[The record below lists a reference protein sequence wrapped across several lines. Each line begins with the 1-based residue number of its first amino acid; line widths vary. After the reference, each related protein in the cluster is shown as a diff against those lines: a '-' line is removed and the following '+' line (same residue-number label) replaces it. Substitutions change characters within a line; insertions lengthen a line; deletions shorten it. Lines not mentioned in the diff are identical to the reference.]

1 MKTLAELKEMSFI
14 PHHDC
19 SLCRSMVG
27 WVVSKDALK
36 PYFDPSCDCCGSEG
50 HYDTWEDVFKWYNT
64 VFEKET
70 EEAVQAAW
78 NKEAMAY
85 EKEKS
90 TTQYVR
96 SELEEI
102 RQEVSSQLN
111 MLLYRIG
118 NCEEKG
124 RVDFISSRLEN
135 IERTFFSFSNCKPVW
150 EMLENHKSNWIP
162 GSKGGEPNCR
172 KDGD

>member
-27 WVVSKDALK
+27 WVVSKGAPK
-36 PYFDPSCDCCGSEG
+36 PYFDPSCDCGGGAG

-64 VFEKET
+64 TFEKET

-78 NKEAMAY
+78 DKEVIAY
-85 EKEKS
+85 ENEKA

-102 RQEVSSQLN
+102 RQEVTVQLN
-111 MLLYRIG
+111 MLLHRID
-118 NCEEKG
+118 NCAEKNC
-124 RVDFISSRLEN
+124 VDPLRNRLEY
-135 IERTFFSFSNCKPVW
+135 IERIFFFFENSRPVC

-162 GSKGGEPNCR
+162 NSKGGEPNCH

>member
-36 PYFDPSCDCCGSEG
+36 PYFDPSCDCGCSGG
-50 HYDTWEDVFKWYNT
+50 HYDAWEDVFKWYNT

-85 EKEKS
+85 GKEKL

-96 SELEEI
+96 SELEDF
-102 RQEVSSQLN
+102 RQEVNSLLN
-111 MLLYRIG
+111 MLLYRID
-118 NCEEKG
+118 NFEEKG
-124 RVDFISSRLEN
+124 RVDFIHQRLEL
-135 IERTFFSFSNCKPVW
+135 IEREFFSFANCKPVC

-162 GSKGGEPNCR
+162 DSKGGEPNCR
-172 KDGD
+172 RL

>member
-1 MKTLAELKEMSFI
+1 MKTLAELQKMSFV

-19 SLCRSMVG
+19 SLCGSMVG

-36 PYFDPSCDCCGSEG
+36 PYFDPSCDCGGSEG

-78 NKEAMAY
+78 NKEAMALNN
-85 EKEKS
+85 EKQ
-90 TTQYVR
+90 TTQYIR
-96 SELEEI
+96 SELEDI
-102 RQEVSSQLN
+102 RQEVSSKLD
-111 MLLYRIG
+111 MLLYRID
-118 NCEEKG
+118 NCAENG

-135 IERTFFSFSNCKPVW
+135 IERKFFSFFQLKPVR
-150 EMLENHKSNWIP
+150 EMLENHKSNWIAD
-162 GSKGGEPNCR
+162 SKGGELNCR
-172 KDGD
+172 R

>member
-19 SLCRSMVG
+19 SLCGSIVG

-36 PYFDPSCDCCGSEG
+36 PYFDPSCDCGSSEG
-50 HYDTWEDVFKWYNT
+50 HYETWEKVFKWYNT

-78 NKEAMAY
+78 NKEASGY
-85 EKEKS
+85 EKEKQ
-90 TTQYVR
+90 TAQYVR
-96 SELEEI
+96 SELEVF
-102 RQEVSSQLN
+102 RQEVNGQLN

-118 NCEEKG
+118 NFEEKG
-124 RVDFISSRLEN
+124 RVDFIRHRLEN
-135 IERTFFSFSNCKPVW
+135 IERTFFSFSNSKPVC
-150 EMLENHKSNWIP
+150 EMLENHKSNWIAD
-162 GSKGGEPNCR
+162 SKGGEPNHR
-172 KDGD
+172 

>member
-27 WVVSKDALK
+27 WVVSKDSLK
-36 PYFDPSCDCCGSEG
+36 PYFDPSCDCGGSGG

-78 NKEAMAY
+78 NKEAMEY

-96 SELEEI
+96 SELEDF
-102 RQEVSSQLN
+102 RQEVTSRLN
-111 MLLYRIG
+111 MLLYRID
-118 NCEEKG
+118 NCAEKG
-124 RVDFISSRLEN
+124 CVDFISSRLEN
-135 IERTFFSFSNCKPVW
+135 IERTFFFFSNCKPVR

-162 GSKGGEPNCR
+162 GSKGGEPNCH

>member
-19 SLCRSMVG
+19 SLCGSFVG
-27 WVVSKDALK
+27 WVVSKDSLK
-36 PYFDPSCDCCGSEG
+36 PYFDPSCDCGGSEG
-50 HYDTWEDVFKWYNT
+50 HYDTWEKVFKWYNT
-64 VFEKET
+64 VSEKET
-70 EEAVQAAW
+70 EEAVQASW

-85 EKEKS
+85 EKEKL

-96 SELEEI
+96 SELEEF

-118 NCEEKG
+118 SFAEKG
-124 RVDFISSRLEN
+124 CVDFIRQRLEK
-135 IERTFFSFSNCKPVW
+135 IEREFFFFANCKPVR
-150 EMLENHKSNWIP
+150 EILENHKSNWIAD
-162 GSKGGEPNCR
+162 SKGGEPNCR
-172 KDGD
+172 MG

>member
-14 PHHDC
+14 PHHNC
-19 SLCRSMVG
+19 SLCGSIVG

-36 PYFDPSCDCCGSEG
+36 PYFDPSCDCGGSGG
-50 HYDTWEDVFKWYNT
+50 HYDTWEDVFKWYNK
-64 VFEKET
+64 VSEKES

-78 NKEAMAY
+78 NKESMAY
-85 EKEKS
+85 EKEKL

-96 SELEEI
+96 SELEEF
-102 RQEVSSQLN
+102 RQEVSGQLN

-118 NCEEKG
+118 NFEEKG
-124 RVDFISSRLEN
+124 RVDFICQRLEN
-135 IERTFFSFSNCKPVW
+135 IERTFFSFSNCKPVC

-162 GSKGGEPNCR
+162 DSKGGEPNCR
-172 KDGD
+172 R

>member
-27 WVVSKDALK
+27 WVVPKDALK
-36 PYFDPSCDCCGSEG
+36 PYFDPSCDCGGSEG
-50 HYDTWEDVFKWYNT
+50 HYDTWEYVFKWYNT

-85 EKEKS
+85 EKDKQ

-96 SELEEI
+96 SELEEF

-124 RVDFISSRLEN
+124 RVDFIRQRLDN
-135 IERTFFSFSNCKPVW
+135 IEHSFFSFANCKLVC
-150 EMLENHKSNWIP
+150 ETLENHKSNWIP

-172 KDGD
+172 RR

>member
-36 PYFDPSCDCCGSEG
+36 PYFDPSCDCGGSGG

-70 EEAVQAAW
+70 EEAVQAAL
-78 NKEAMAY
+78 NIEAMELNN
-85 EKEKS
+85 EKQ
-90 TTQYVR
+90 TMQYIR
-96 SELEEI
+96 SELEEF

-118 NCEEKG
+118 NCEEKDS
-124 RVDFISSRLEN
+124 VYFIRSRLEN
-135 IERTFFSFSNCKPVW
+135 IERTFFSFSNCKPVC
-150 EMLENHKSNWIP
+150 EMLENHKSNWIAD
-162 GSKGGEPNCR
+162 SKGGEPNCR
-172 KDGD
+172 R

>member
-19 SLCRSMVG
+19 SLCGSMVG
-27 WVVSKDALK
+27 WVVSKDSLK
-36 PYFDPSCDCCGSEG
+36 PYFDPSCDCVSSGG

-64 VFEKET
+64 EEEKET

-85 EKEKS
+85 EKEKP
-90 TTQYVR
+90 TTQYIR
-96 SELEEI
+96 SELEDF
-102 RQEVSSQLN
+102 RQEVNSQLN
-111 MLLYRIG
+111 MLLYRIV

-124 RVDFISSRLEN
+124 RIEFIKYRLEN
-135 IERTFFSFSNCKPVW
+135 IERTIFSFSNCKPVC
-150 EMLENHKSNWIP
+150 EMLENHKSSWIP
-162 GSKGGEPNCR
+162 NSKGGEPNCR
-172 KDGD
+172 RG

>member
-1 MKTLAELKEMSFI
+1 MKTLAELKEMSFV

-19 SLCRSMVG
+19 SLCGSMVG

-36 PYFDPSCDCCGSEG
+36 PYFDASCDCCGSSG

-70 EEAVQAAW
+70 KEAVQAAW
-78 NKEAMAY
+78 NKETIAY
-85 EKEKS
+85 EKEKL

-96 SELEEI
+96 NELDDF
-102 RQEVSSQLN
+102 RQEVNSQLDR
-111 MLLYRIG
+111 LLYAIK
-118 NCEEKG
+118 NCETKD
-124 RVDFISSRLEN
+124 RVDFIKIRLDN
-135 IERTFFSFSNCKPVW
+135 IDHEFFSFANCKPVS

-162 GSKGGEPNCR
+162 NSKGGEPNCR
-172 KDGD
+172 RR

>member
-1 MKTLAELKEMSFI
+1 MKTLAQLKEMSFI
-14 PHHDC
+14 PHHNC
-19 SLCRSMVG
+19 SLCGSIVG

-36 PYFDPSCDCCGSEG
+36 PYFDPSCDCGSSGG

-64 VFEKET
+64 VSEKESK
-70 EEAVQAAW
+70 EAVQAAW

-85 EKEKS
+85 EKEKL

-96 SELEEI
+96 SELEDF
-102 RQEVSSQLN
+102 RQEVSIQLN

-124 RVDFISSRLEN
+124 RVDFIHQRLEY
-135 IERTFFSFSNCKPVW
+135 IERAFFSFSNIKPVR
-150 EMLENHKSNWIP
+150 EMLENHKSSWIP
-162 GSKGGEPNCR
+162 NSKGGEPNCR
-172 KDGD
+172 RG